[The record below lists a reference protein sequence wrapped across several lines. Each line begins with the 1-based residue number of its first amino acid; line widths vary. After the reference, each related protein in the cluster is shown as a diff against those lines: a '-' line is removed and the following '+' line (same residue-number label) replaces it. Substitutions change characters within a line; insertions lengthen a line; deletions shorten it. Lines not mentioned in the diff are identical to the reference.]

1 MEQWRTLAR
10 ITEAGAEG
18 ASERKLM
25 TGDDID
31 KWIDAT
37 LEGWD
42 PSKEG
47 WGPSKFD
54 DVEAGPPL
62 STEELKRAFEDLA
75 IWHSPLDFRRTVAR
89 LHKRCLA
96 SEIFNDPKHKF
107 LLDAWVLAELSKH
120 KPFTRL
126 RLAGKDEQW
135 PDGHAQT
142 ETGEVKIEVTSA
154 QLPARRL
161 GAEYKLPG
169 RIEYDPVE
177 NWVKRA
183 EAIPGALE
191 KAIGDKV
198 KKQYGSPCALVVYL
212 NLSEY
217 GIRQAETE
225 EAIANIKDKYC
236 LKFQYLWILWK
247 GKVF

>member
-1 MEQWRTLAR
+1 
-10 ITEAGAEG
+10 
-18 ASERKLM
+18 M

-31 KWIDAT
+31 KCIDAT

-47 WGPSKFD
+47 WGP
-54 DVEAGPPL
+54 VAPL
-62 STEELKRAFEDLA
+62 STGELNRAHKDLA
-75 IWHSPLDFRRTVAR
+75 VWRSPPYFRRTVAR
-89 LHKRCLA
+89 LHKRCLS
-96 SEIFNDPKHKF
+96 SEIFNDPKRKF

-126 RLAGKDEQW
+126 RLTGEDEQW
-135 PDGHAQT
+135 PDGYAQT
-142 ETGEVKIEVTSA
+142 ETGELKIEVTSA
-154 QLPARRL
+154 QLPGRRL

-169 RIEYDPVE
+169 RIEHDPIE

-198 KKQYGSPCALVVYL
+198 KKRYGSPCALVVYL
-212 NLSEY
+212 NISEY

-225 EAIANIKDKYC
+225 QTIANIKDKYGS
-236 LKFQYLWILWK
+236 KFQHLWILWK

>member
-1 MEQWRTLAR
+1 
-10 ITEAGAEG
+10 
-18 ASERKLM
+18 M

-47 WGPSKFD
+47 WGPSEFD

-62 STEELKRAFEDLA
+62 SIDELKRAHENLA
-75 IWHSPLDFRRTVAR
+75 VRRSPLDFRRTVGR
-89 LHKRCLA
+89 LHKRCLS
-96 SEIFNDPKHKF
+96 SEIFNDPKRKF

-126 RLAGKDEQW
+126 RLAGADEQW
-135 PDGHAQT
+135 PDGYAQT
-142 ETGEVKIEVTSA
+142 ETGELKIEVTSA
-154 QLPARRL
+154 LLPGRRL
-161 GAEYKLPG
+161 GAEYKLPV
-169 RIEYDPVE
+169 RIEHDPIE

-191 KAIGDKV
+191 KVIGDKV
-198 KKQYGSPCALVVYL
+198 KKRYGRPCALVVYL
-212 NLSEY
+212 NISEY

-225 EAIANIKDKYC
+225 QAIANIKDKYGSE
-236 LKFQYLWILWK
+236 FQHLWILWK
-247 GKVF
+247 GTVF

>member
-1 MEQWRTLAR
+1 
-10 ITEAGAEG
+10 
-18 ASERKLM
+18 M

-47 WGPSKFD
+47 WGTSEFD

-62 STEELKRAFEDLA
+62 SIEELKRAHQDLA
-75 IWHSPLDFRRTVAR
+75 VWRSPLDFRRTVAQ
-89 LHKRCLA
+89 LHKRCLP
-96 SEIFNDPKHKF
+96 SEFFNDPKHKF
-107 LLDAWVLAELSKH
+107 LRDAWVLAQLSKH

-126 RLAGKDEQW
+126 RLAGEDEQW
-135 PDGHAQT
+135 PDGYAQT
-142 ETGEVKIEVTSA
+142 KTGELKIEVTSA
-154 QLPARRL
+154 QLPGRRL

-169 RIEYDPVE
+169 RIEHDPSE

-198 KKQYGSPCALVVYL
+198 KKRYVSPYALVVYL
-212 NLSEY
+212 NISEY
-217 GIRQAETE
+217 GSGR
-225 EAIANIKDKYC
+225 
-236 LKFQYLWILWK
+236 LKPNRRSQTSKTSTARSFSTFGFF
-247 GKVF
+247 GKAPFSNARPRWRRSLRVDGRSSSKIGR

>member
-1 MEQWRTLAR
+1 VC
-10 ITEAGAEG
+10 ITEGTEG
-18 ASERKLM
+18 ASERKPM

-47 WGPSKFD
+47 WGPSEFD

-62 STEELKRAFEDLA
+62 SIDELKRAHEDLA
-75 IWHSPLDFRRTVAR
+75 VWHSPLDFRRTVAR
-89 LHKRCLA
+89 LHKRCRS
-96 SEIFNDPKHKF
+96 SEIFNDPKRKF
-107 LLDAWVLAELSKH
+107 LLDAWVVAELSKH

-126 RLAGKDEQW
+126 RLAGEDERW
-135 PDGHAQT
+135 PDGYAQT
-142 ETGEVKIEVTSA
+142 ETGELKIEVTSVL
-154 QLPARRL
+154 LPGRRL

-169 RIEYDPVE
+169 RIEHDPIE

-198 KKQYGSPCALVVYL
+198 KKRYGSPCALVVYL
-212 NLSEY
+212 NISEY

-225 EAIANIKDKYC
+225 QAIANTKDKYGSE
-236 LKFQYLWILWK
+236 FQHLWILWK
-247 GKVF
+247 GTVF

>member
-1 MEQWRTLAR
+1 
-10 ITEAGAEG
+10 
-18 ASERKLM
+18 M
-25 TGDDID
+25 TGDDMD

-47 WGPSKFD
+47 WGPSELD

-62 STEELKRAFEDLA
+62 SIHELKRAHEDSA
-75 IWHSPLDFRRTVAR
+75 VWRSPLDFRRTVAR
-89 LHKRCLA
+89 LLKRCLP
-96 SEIFNDPKHKF
+96 SEIFNDPKRKF

-120 KPFTRL
+120 KLFTRL
-126 RLAGKDEQW
+126 RLAGEAEQW
-135 PDGHAQT
+135 PDGYAQT
-142 ETGEVKIEVTSA
+142 ETGELKIEVTSA
-154 QLPARRL
+154 LLPGRPL

-169 RIEYDPVE
+169 RMEYDPFD

-183 EAIPGALE
+183 DAIPGALE

-198 KKQYGSPCALVVYL
+198 KKRYGSPCALVVYL
-212 NLSEY
+212 NISEY

-225 EAIANIKDKYC
+225 QAIANIKDRYG
-236 LKFQYLWILWK
+236 LEFQYLWILWK
-247 GKVF
+247 GTVF